1 MKRNLYVIFL
11 SISISTVLWV
21 SISLTN
27 DYSASLQLPIRFLNI
42 PEGYVTTLASTQ
54 KVNVKVR
61 GRGWNLLSAMMLSK
75 NDYYVDLGNELNKN
89 QIIDLITFASE
100 NTWLTTKLQILEINP
115 DSLKFSFEKL
125 GFIKVKIVPHL
136 KLEFKPGYGLASDV
150 GVLPESSMVSGP
162 VTKIK
167 DMTQIST
174 ELLELS
180 NVSEKAE
187 HSIDIENLPEL
198 YSEVQKVTLTLDIQQ
213 IVEQNFNDIGIKIL
227 DTPIDRDVVLFPN
240 KINVSLRGGIDVLG
254 RLDKNKISAS
264 VYYRDIVLDTTG
276 TIIPKV
282 LIPGHTELVFLKPG
296 KLKYVIKKFN
306 K

>member
-1 MKRNLYVIFL
+1 MKKNLYVIFL
-11 SISISTVLWV
+11 SISISIVLWV

-27 DYSASLQLPIRFLNI
+27 DYNASLQLPIRFLNI
-42 PEGYVTTLASTQ
+42 PEGYVTTLTSTQ

-61 GRGWNLLSAMMLSK
+61 GRGWNLLSAMMVSK
-75 NDYYVDLGNELNKN
+75 NDYYVDLGNEFKKK
-89 QIIDLITFASE
+89 QIIDLRSFASE

-115 DSLKFSFEKL
+115 DSIKFSFEKL
-125 GFIKVKIVPHL
+125 GFTKVKIVPHL

-150 GVLPESSMVSGP
+150 VVSPESSTVSGP
-162 VTKIK
+162 VTKINEL
-167 DMTQIST
+167 TQIST

-180 NVSEKAE
+180 DISEKAE
-187 HSIDIENLPEL
+187 HSIDIEDLTEL
-198 YSEVQKVTLTLDIQQ
+198 NSDVQKVTVALDIQQ
-213 IVEQNFNDIGIKIL
+213 IVEQNFNDIDIKIL
-227 DTPIDRDVVLFPN
+227 DIPIDRDVVLFPN
-240 KINVSLRGGIDVLG
+240 KVTVSLRGGIDVLG
-254 RLDKNKISAS
+254 RLDKNKITAT

-282 LIPGHTELVFLKPG
+282 LIPGYTELVFLKPQ